1 MATKRHRVGK
11 GRKIRISARVRD
23 GGRWG
28 DCEFSASSLESGI
41 RTAARK
47 LGLKGPILTKQ
58 RVGSEQYDVNVYGRS
73 MMVIEKAG
81 V

>member
-1 MATKRHRVGK
+1 MSKRHQVGR
-11 GRKIRISARVRD
+11 GRKVRISARVRD

-58 RVGSEQYDVNVYGRS
+58 RVGSDQYEINVDGRS
-73 MMVIEKAG
+73 MMVVEKERA
-81 V
+81 